1 MARAFLRRQEMMME
15 NTQKF
20 LPAAGHDLFL
30 PLYDPLTKLMGI
42 DKIRR
47 ALLKQAELEP
57 GLRVLDVGCGTG
69 SLLLLLATYHPGVEA
84 VGLDPDPKALAR
96 ARRKLARRH
105 LNAQLD
111 VGFAHALSYAGA
123 SFERVFS
130 SFMFHHLES
139 TQKDG
144 MLSEAH
150 RVLKPGGR
158 LEMVDFAGREHADY
172 GRYRTWLH
180 SHQRLA
186 DNTESQIVARLRRAG
201 FAEVRVAE
209 RRKTWFGTVIHYRG
223 LRT

>member
-1 MARAFLRRQEMMME
+1 ME

-30 PLYDPLTKLMGI
+30 PLYDPLTKLMGV

-47 ALLKQAELEP
+47 ALLKRAELDP

-69 SLLLLLATYHPGVEA
+69 SLLLLLATCHPEVEA

-96 ARRKLARRH
+96 ARRKLTRRQ
-105 LNAQLD
+105 LSAQLD
-111 VGFAHALSYAGA
+111 VGFAHAVGYADA
-123 SFERVFS
+123 SFDRVFS
-130 SFMFHHLES
+130 SFMFHHLDS
-139 TQKDG
+139 DQKDG

-150 RVLKPGGR
+150 RVLKRGGR
-158 LEMVDFAGREHADY
+158 LEMVDFAGREHADH
-172 GRYRTWLH
+172 GRHRSWVH

-186 DNTESQIVARLRRAG
+186 ENTESQVLARLRGAG
-201 FAEVRVAE
+201 FAEVRVVE
-209 RRKTWFGTVIHYRG
+209 RRKTWFGTVIHYQG

>member
-1 MARAFLRRQEMMME
+1 MASNFIATNAEGYELIMGRWSRELAP
-15 NTQKF
+15 KF
-20 LPAAGHDLFL
+20 LDFVGLHPGAA
-30 PLYDPLTKLMGI
+30 
-42 DKIRR
+42 
-47 ALLKQAELEP
+47 
-57 GLRVLDVGCGTG
+57 RVLDVGCGTG

-96 ARRKLARRH
+96 ARRKIARRQ

-111 VGFAHALSYAGA
+111 GGFAHALSYAAA
-123 SFERVFS
+123 SFDRVFS

-139 TQKDG
+139 AQKDG

-158 LEMVDFAGREHADY
+158 LEMVDFAGREHADH

-201 FAEVRVAE
+201 FAEVRVVE
-209 RRKTWFGTVIHYRG
+209 RRKTWFGTVIHYQG
-223 LRT
+223 SRT